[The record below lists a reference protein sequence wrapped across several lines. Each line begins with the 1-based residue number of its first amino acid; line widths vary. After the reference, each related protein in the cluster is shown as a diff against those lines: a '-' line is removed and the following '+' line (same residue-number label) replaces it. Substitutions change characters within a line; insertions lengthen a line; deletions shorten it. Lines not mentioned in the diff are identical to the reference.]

1 VATVSQPRAL
11 LQERLRTC
19 TARVAIMGLG
29 FAGLPMAVACAE
41 AGYSVLGLDID
52 PERVVRLQRGESPIA
67 DVRSHELLALLDRG
81 ALRIDSDLAQ
91 VGAADVVLICVP
103 TPLTPERT
111 LDRRYVRQ
119 AAATVLAHARPGQLV
134 LLQSTAA
141 PGTTREELAGPL
153 AARGL
158 EVGTDVY
165 VAYAPERIDPGNPH
179 YGVRNTPK
187 LIGGVTP
194 ACTEMA
200 ALFFA
205 PLVAQVVPCA
215 SPEVAELSK
224 LVENTFRFVN
234 ISLVNEVARVCDRL
248 GVDVWAVLAAAA
260 TKPFAYL
267 PHRPG
272 PGVGGD
278 CIPVTP
284 FFLAETARALGLEA
298 RLVAAAGAI
307 NASQPAWVV
316 EKLERLLAE
325 RGQTLAGARV
335 LVLGVAYK
343 ADVADVRESPAVG
356 VFEALLARG
365 ATVAYHDPYVPRFQA
380 AGRLWLST
388 PYTALERYTAVLL
401 LTAHRRVPYT
411 PLVGSGVLV
420 LDTCNAL
427 ADYRAP
433 NVVPL

>member
-1 VATVSQPRAL
+1 MATVSQPRAL
-11 LQERLRTC
+11 LQGRL
-19 TARVAIMGLG
+19 RVAIMGLG
-29 FAGLPMAVACAE
+29 FAGLPMAVACAA
-41 AGYSVLGLDID
+41 AGYPTLGLDID
-52 PERVVRLQRGESPIA
+52 PERVARLQRGESPVA
-67 DVRSHELLALLDRG
+67 DVRSDALASLLEQG
-81 ALRIDSDLAQ
+81 VLRVEDDLTQ
-91 VGAADVVLICVP
+91 VAAADVVLICVP
-103 TPLTPERT
+103 TPLTSERT
-111 LDRRYVRQ
+111 LDRRYLRQ
-119 AAATVLAHARPGQLV
+119 AAATVIAHAHPGQLL

-141 PGTTREELAGPL
+141 PGTTRAELAEPL

-158 EVGTDVY
+158 VVGEEVY
-165 VAYAPERIDPGNPH
+165 VAYAPERIDPGNRE

-187 LIGGVTP
+187 LLGGVTA

-200 ALFFA
+200 AQFFT
-205 PLVAQVVPCA
+205 PLVEQVVPCA

-272 PGVGGD
+272 AGVGGD

-284 FFLAETARALGLEA
+284 FFLAEAARSLGLET
-298 RLVAAAGAI
+298 RMVAAAGAI

-316 EKLERLLAE
+316 DKLERLLAE
-325 RGQTLAGARV
+325 RGQALAGARV

-343 ADVADVRESPAVG
+343 PDVADVRESPAVG

-365 ATVAYHDPYVPRFQA
+365 ATVAYHDPYVPRFRA
-380 AGRLWLST
+380 AGQVWLST
-388 PYTALERYTAVLL
+388 QFTALERYTAVIL
-401 LTAHRRVPYT
+401 LTAHRSVPYA
-411 PLVGSGVLV
+411 PLVGSGTLV

-427 ADYRAP
+427 ASYHAP